1 MSRRVH
7 IERQSVCLCCVV
19 LTRCA
24 LTATFATGG
33 AFATALRAPF
43 TARCLV
49 ASFAVAICAG
59 FFATLFT
66 RHAFVAGFAAGLGLG
81 FWAAVV

>member
-1 MSRRVH
+1 M
-7 IERQSVCLCCVV
+7 
-19 LTRCA
+19 TRCA
-24 LTATFATGG
+24 LTATFTARG
-33 AFATALRAPF
+33 AFASTFRSTFSATF

-49 ASFAVAICAG
+49 ASFVIVRRAG

-66 RHAFVAGFAAGLGLG
+66 RHAFVAGFAAGFGLG